1 MTTCTGGSKSKG
13 SFVFIYFHYR
23 YDEHGFTF
31 EISQDFSIDLSIGT
45 KQVACSRHTAWYTR
59 LAYNGYLDL
68 ECIFCNDS
76 EDQS

>member
-45 KQVACSRHTAWYTR
+45 KQVACSRHTA
-59 LAYNGYLDL
+59 
-68 ECIFCNDS
+68 
-76 EDQS
+76 